1 MLCFSQALNV
11 FVLKHVFYYTSRENG
26 HFWAFCS
33 FKNWKWCR
41 SGEKYAW
48 TCMAFIKSVGI
59 SFWRQ
64 WHILHF
70 NLVSYDFFK
79 LVFLV
84 YLSPWCMYYETCW
97 LIYKENKFIPNSP
110 IGLALDYFSQHL
122 YWADAELSV
131 IGSVC
136 LDGSD
141 PQVVINGKQG
151 ELNNW
156 KLMFVS

>member
-1 MLCFSQALNV
+1 MLQVKTATFDVLVHFKAKNDAAVEKCIHEHACLSLNLWE
-11 FVLKHVFYYTSRENG
+11 F
-26 HFWAFCS
+26 
-33 FKNWKWCR
+33 R
-41 SGEKYAW
+41 SGDND
-48 TCMAFIKSVGI
+48 T
-59 SFWRQ
+59 
-64 WHILHF
+64 LHL
-70 NLVSYDFFK
+70 NLVSYNFLK

-84 YLSPWCMYYETCW
+84 YLSPWYMYCETCW
-97 LIYKENKFIPNSP
+97 LIYKENKCIPNSP

-151 ELNNW
+151 ELNNL